1 MIRNIIFDMGN
12 VLLKFDRNLFLSQI
26 DVDENA
32 KTILNREVFASL
44 EWSMMDRGTIS
55 EEDALKRMK
64 VNIPEELHKY
74 ADILV
79 KDWDKMTG
87 PVEGMADIV
96 KELKSQGYGIY
107 LLSNASKKIHD
118 YWNSIP
124 GSEYFDGMIVS
135 CDYKLVKPQNE
146 IYHLFED
153 KFGLNLNECLFIDD
167 NGPNIEAAIYNGMK
181 GIVFHG
187 DIEDL
192 KKKLFTKGILID

>member
-44 EWSMMDRGTIS
+44 EWSMMDRGIIS

-64 VNIPEELHKY
+64 VNIPEELHNY

-107 LLSNASKKIHD
+107 LLSNASKKIYD

-124 GSEYFDGMIVS
+124 GSEYFEGMIVS

-146 IYHLFED
+146 IYHLFEE
-153 KFGLNLNECLFIDD
+153 KFDLNLNECLFIDD
-167 NGPNIEAAIYNGMK
+167 NGPNIEAAIYNGME